1 MAKAKEAKTL
11 LQEIL
16 DEDYDEER
24 MKKLID
30 HVIKALQPDSAED
43 IIGGIGSI
51 GPIIYMRYGYGID
64 DDEKIRR
71 IKNKLIE
78 FKFRKNVES
87 VDNLNSGGARKRR
100 TPATTVKQ
108 RKSSRSQLRIRRRR
122 TNKK

>member
-16 DEDYDEER
+16 GKDYDEEG
-24 MKKLID
+24 MKNLID
-30 HVIKALQPDSAED
+30 HVIKALEPDSAED

-51 GPIIYMRYGYGID
+51 GPIIYKRYGYGIE
-64 DDEKIRR
+64 DDEKILR

-78 FKFRKNVES
+78 FKFRNA
-87 VDNLNSGGARKRR
+87 NSGGARKRR

-108 RKSSRSQLRIRRRR
+108 RKSSRNQLPLRRRR

>member
-1 MAKAKEAKTL
+1 
-11 LQEIL
+11 
-16 DEDYDEER
+16 

-30 HVIKALQPDSAED
+30 HVIKVLQPDSAED

-64 DDEKIRR
+64 DDEKILR

-78 FKFRKNVES
+78 FKFRN
-87 VDNLNSGGARKRR
+87 NPNSGGARKRR

-108 RKSSRSQLRIRRRR
+108 RKSSRSQLRIHRRR